1 MLGRNLRAV
10 ALAVAVAATVAV
22 AGATSASAATMPVK
36 TLAKKADAIC
46 TMENAK
52 RAKNPGAPKFQDP
65 SKATAAQLKSAGGY
79 LGRDLAITRDEV
91 TKVFALG
98 TPSEPAAA
106 AAWAKLHTTLED
118 HLIAGFGKAVQAA
131 KAGDKQRVI
140 ADFKAMNAYEG
151 LENKLVAQLGL
162 KVCGH

>member
-1 MLGRNLRAV
+1 MLGKNLRAG
-10 ALAVAVAATVAV
+10 ALAVAVAATVVV
-22 AGATSASAATMPVK
+22 AGATSAWAPTMPVN
-36 TLAKKADAIC
+36 TLAKNADAIC

-52 RAKNPGAPKFQDP
+52 RARNSGAPKFQDP
-65 SKATAAQLKSAGGY
+65 GKATPAQLKAASGY

-106 AAWAKLHTTLED
+106 AAWTKLHTTLVD
-118 HLIAGFGKAVQAA
+118 HLIGGFGKAVQAA
-131 KAGDKQRVI
+131 RAGDKQGVI

-151 LENKLVAQLGL
+151 LENQLVAKIGL